1 MTVKRS
7 REAQGKEVYNSPGS
21 GSYLPQH
28 LTLVP
33 ESKVPQAS
41 LAKYLGFAELRS
53 SNIKKN
59 IWNLVLCAIKIICI
73 FEGVIMVFS

>member
-21 GSYLPQH
+21 RSYLPQH

-33 ESKVPQAS
+33 ESNVPQAL
-41 LAKYLGFAELRS
+41 LAKYLVFAELRS
-53 SNIKKN
+53 SNIKKY
-59 IWNLVLCAIKIICI
+59 IDGIEFYVLLKL
-73 FEGVIMVFS
+73 FVFLRV